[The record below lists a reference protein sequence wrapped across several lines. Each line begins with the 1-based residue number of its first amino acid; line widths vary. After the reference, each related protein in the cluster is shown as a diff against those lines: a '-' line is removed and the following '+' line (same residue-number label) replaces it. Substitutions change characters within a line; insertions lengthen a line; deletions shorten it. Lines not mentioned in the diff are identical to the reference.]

1 MLKRLDRSALDQL
14 LAALATDYRLLTPQR
29 LIDGTRL
36 LRPHG
41 EGNLSLQGEPVQRK
55 PTEAFFPQHDPLLW
69 IGAQGEVK
77 TCAAPVKPLALFGLN
92 AADLACIAF
101 TDRFFAAPP
110 ADDHYLARRQGALLI
125 GLTGQAGPGGDF
137 LALAEGLCD
146 LELLACGGSWL
157 GVPWT
162 ARGKALM
169 AGFPDGDQDELEK
182 LRETDRARGNPAQD
196 LLERAAGLVASD
208 AVPDDFWR
216 EIGDRC
222 ILCSGCN
229 LVCPTCTCFCV
240 EDRQEQGVT
249 LRSRVWDSCQF
260 DAFMREASGH
270 NPLGTEALRTRR
282 RIHHKLA
289 ADVTRWGESGCLLC
303 GRCDRVCPTGIGIQ
317 AVAAEILARFGHD
330 KLSGR

>member
-1 MLKRLDRSALDQL
+1 MLKRLDRSALEKL
-14 LAALATDYRLLTPQR
+14 LAALATEFRLLTPQR
-29 LIDGTRL
+29 LADGTRL

-41 EGNLSLQGEPVQRK
+41 EGALALQGEPVQRK
-55 PTEAFFPQHDPLLW
+55 PTEAFFPQHDPLMW
-69 IGAQGEVK
+69 IGAQGEV
-77 TCAAPVKPLALFGLN
+77 TACDPPVNPLALFGLN

-110 ADDHYLARRQGALLI
+110 ADDHYQARRQGALLI
-125 GLTGQAGPGGDF
+125 GLTGHAGPGGEF
-137 LALAEGLCD
+137 LPLAEGLCD
-146 LELLACGGSWL
+146 LELLALRQDWL

-162 ARGKALM
+162 SRGEDLL
-169 AGFPDGDQDELEK
+169 AGLPDGDWAELEN
-182 LRETDRARGNPAQD
+182 LQETGRARGNPLQE
-196 LLERAAGLVASD
+196 LLESAAGLVASES
-208 AVPDDFWR
+208 VPDDFWR

-240 EDRQEQGVT
+240 EDRHEQGAT

-270 NPLGTEALRTRR
+270 NPLGSEALRTRR

-289 ADVTRWGESGCLLC
+289 ADVTRWGEFGCLLC

-317 AVAAEILARFGHD
+317 AVAAKILARFG
-330 KLSGR
+330 S